1 MLGNIAIIAYFS
13 LKFTS
18 GGQPSHAYKRIR
30 PAEQIN
36 TSTLRQMLQ
45 GRLHHTFCA
54 KTLFTLKTHI
64 QTYSML
70 NVDKVQNNVS

>member
-1 MLGNIAIIAYFS
+1 MEENIAIIAYFS
-13 LKFTS
+13 LKFTF

-45 GRLHHTFCA
+45 GRLHRPPLLCLYTI
-54 KTLFTLKTHI
+54 HI
-64 QTYSML
+64 
-70 NVDKVQNNVS
+70 